1 MRVSI
6 TPASQRVQ
14 NFWFKFR
21 YTIINTIERTRKI
34 IGVNDTVVVLLFLF
48 KYDSKKRTQI
58 MVNAIIITMNKIV
71 ENFIYSP
78 FLLLLYFFI
87 KYFCCVKIKLII
99 YYHFFN

>member
-6 TPASQRVQ
+6 TPASQRSKLSGS
-14 NFWFKFR
+14 KFR

-78 FLLLLYFFI
+78 FCSLYFFI
-87 KYFCCVKIKLII
+87 NIFAVSKSS
-99 YYHFFN
+99 

>member
-1 MRVSI
+1 MDI
-6 TPASQRVQ
+6 
-14 NFWFKFR
+14 F
-21 YTIINTIERTRKI
+21 ERTRKI

-78 FLLLLYFFI
+78 FCSLYFFI
-87 KYFCCVKIKLII
+87 NIFAVSKSS
-99 YYHFFN
+99 